1 MASSKTKD
9 MVMTALMAAIIFV
22 ATYLIR
28 VPNPATGGYSHLG
41 DCMIFLAVVL
51 LGRKNGSAAA
61 AIGGAFSDFLA
72 GAAIWILPTLVIKY
86 IMAFIMG
93 TIIMASPA
101 NKKLQL
107 TGAITG
113 GIFQIIAYTLV
124 KIVLIGKEAAIVSI
138 PNVSIQTVFGIVI
151 FMILS
156 AALSD
161 FLLEYMKKEGIIK

>member
-1 MASSKTKD
+1 
-9 MVMTALMAAIIFV
+9 MTALMAAIIFV

-28 VPNPATGGYSHLG
+28 LPNPATGGYSHLG

-51 LGRKNGSAAA
+51 LGRKNGAAAA

-72 GAAIWILPTLVIKY
+72 GAAIWIVPTLVIKY
-86 IMAFIMG
+86 IMAYIMG
-93 TIIMASPA
+93 TIIKSSPA

-107 TGAITG
+107 AGAVIG

-124 KIVLIGKEAAIVSI
+124 KVVLLGKEVAFVSL
-138 PNVSIQTVFGIVI
+138 PNISIQTTFGIVI

-156 AALSD
+156 ATLSD
-161 FLLEYMKKEGIIK
+161 FLLKFMKKEGM

>member
-1 MASSKTKD
+1 MTSSKTKD

-28 VPNPATGGYSHLG
+28 IPNPATGGYSHLG

-51 LGRKNGSAAA
+51 LGRKNGSAA

-107 TGAITG
+107 AGAVTG
-113 GIFQIIAYTLV
+113 GILQIIAYTLAKV
-124 KIVLIGKEAAIVSI
+124 VLIGKEAAILSI
-138 PNVSIQTVFGIVI
+138 PNVSIQTAFGIAI
-151 FMILS
+151 FMIIS
-156 AALSD
+156 AAAAD
-161 FLLEYMKKEGIIK
+161 LLLKFMKKEGIIK

>member
-28 VPNPATGGYSHLG
+28 IPNPATGGYSHLG

-86 IMAFIMG
+86 IMAFIWEPSLWHLLL
-93 TIIMASPA
+93 IKNCSLPER
-101 NKKLQL
+101 LQ
-107 TGAITG
+107 G
-113 GIFQIIAYTLV
+113 GF
-124 KIVLIGKEAAIVSI
+124 
-138 PNVSIQTVFGIVI
+138 FR
-151 FMILS
+151 
-156 AALSD
+156 
-161 FLLEYMKKEGIIK
+161 LLRTHW